1 MFKLTK
7 VQKLQSEF
15 MRRLFISS
23 SPEKF
28 LVPSILPIIA
38 QSSDDLIEFG
48 LGKIGLKL
56 KDLLESVDSTHPEII
71 NFLDGII
78 ADDQAFSRNCIEIL
92 KIAEFARSNNL
103 LNVVPEFG
111 RQIIKTN
118 ISRQI
123 IKQLDSPKNNR
134 MYVRLL
140 PDPEERQKIRT
151 SKRLQSI
158 DLAWI
163 YKKGDEVWNSLPEN
177 FDKFLRFDSAYQDQI
192 EQAERKAQR
201 YLQLGCESLA
211 SEINKSIVEF
221 KENMHQAY
229 FGFNRI
235 TMTNASVILAKSL
248 GFNFSI
254 EKNVIQDSCEVLKTN
269 GAITVPREF
278 FGELNFYSD
287 AMNQREILFDYEPRV
302 YPYHELSD
310 LASEQVKQTIEVL
323 ESFPD
328 AGNKPIFD
336 HFGII
341 VPSVKLFQLHEKLYT
356 FLDENGVLQSYN
368 EREDAVRSLDRILI
382 KKNCFHPV
390 IMGERDGKCYFI
402 CYF

>member
-1 MFKLTK
+1 MLK
-7 VQKLQSEF
+7 VQQLQSEF
-15 MRRLFISS
+15 MRRLVLSS
-23 SPEKF
+23 SNGKF
-28 LVPSILPIIA
+28 IVPSVLPIIT

-56 KDLLESVDSTHPEII
+56 KDLLESVDSTHPEIV
-71 NFLDGII
+71 NFLEGII
-78 ADDQAFSRNCIEIL
+78 ADDQVFSQNCIELL
-92 KIAEFARSNNL
+92 KIAEFAKANNL
-103 LNVVPEFG
+103 LNIVPEFG

-123 IKQLDSPKNNR
+123 IKQLDAPKNNR

-140 PDPEERQKIRT
+140 TDPEERQEIRMT
-151 SKRLQSI
+151 KRLQFI

-201 YLQLGCESLA
+201 YLQLGCESLYE
-211 SEINKSIVEF
+211 EIKKSIVEF
-221 KENMHQAY
+221 KENMQQAY

-235 TMTNASVILAKSL
+235 TMTSAAVILAKSL
-248 GFNFSI
+248 AFNFSI
-254 EKNVIQDSCEVLKTN
+254 ETNVIHDSCGALRTN
-269 GAITVPREF
+269 GMITVPREF
-278 FGELNFYSD
+278 FGELNFDPD
-287 AMNQREILFDYEPRV
+287 ATNQREGLFDYFYEPRV

-310 LASEQVKQTIEVL
+310 LASDQVKQTIEIL
-323 ESFPD
+323 ECFPD

-341 VPSVKLFQLHEKLYT
+341 VPSVRFPHLHEKLYT
-356 FLDENGVLQSYN
+356 FLDENGVLQCYN
-368 EREDAVRSLDRILI
+368 DREDAVRSLDRILI

-390 IMGERDGKCYFI
+390 IVGERDGKCYFI